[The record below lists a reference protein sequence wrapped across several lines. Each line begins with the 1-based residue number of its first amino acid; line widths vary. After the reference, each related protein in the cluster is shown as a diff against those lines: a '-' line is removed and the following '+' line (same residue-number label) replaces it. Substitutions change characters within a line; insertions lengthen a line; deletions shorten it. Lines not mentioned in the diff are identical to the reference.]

1 MQTSVEMFRTL
12 FQHQQPIEKSMKIS
26 VDMPCWKHQLPLKLK
41 LGNIGPE
48 YHLDGED
55 CLETLG
61 AAGMS
66 SDKNGAFR
74 QVDSAAAPG
83 GWKS

>member
-1 MQTSVEMFRTL
+1 MYGTL
-12 FQHQQPIEKSMKIS
+12 RQHQQPIEKSMKMS
-26 VDMPCWKHQLPLKLK
+26 VHMPTLKTPVTIKTLKLD
-41 LGNIGPE
+41 NIGPE